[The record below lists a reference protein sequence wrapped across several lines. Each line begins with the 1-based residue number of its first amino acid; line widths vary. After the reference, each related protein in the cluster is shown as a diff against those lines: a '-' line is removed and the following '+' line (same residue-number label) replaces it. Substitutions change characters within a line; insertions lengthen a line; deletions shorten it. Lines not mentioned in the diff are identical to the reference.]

1 MEQCMEKAIQLL
13 GKNSINRVLT
23 FIKKFANFL
32 FLRKSKDHNFKKLN
46 DEYFSHAK
54 KIRKSKK
61 KYIDKKEVF
70 FNFIKKSELSFI
82 QKDFN
87 LAIKLF
93 HDIISLRTK
102 RIYLYKR
109 KINFSI
115 FSTEEMLH
123 LYRIFI
129 RLGRMEEAYFIR
141 NRASLTV
148 LKDSKNY
155 VKYLGYLFEKNQ
167 IRKLNKIYIKN
178 FSKKNYEHMDRLGQI
193 LKINRKN
200 DDFKDIDKTLFDK
213 VNKKKLMIIGP
224 LRNFKL
230 KNYNYDFYVF
240 FNNFDIKNISFLK
253 KIRFYSGSFVLSQS
267 NSKINNFLKKNF
279 INIFQYKKHYEIF
292 KKKNPD
298 QNIYY
303 NRINIDRLFNGKM
316 AGLQRATLNLLLHNP
331 KNFHNQCKFFFDLNY
346 KKIIQII

>member
-61 KYIDKKEVF
+61 KYIYKKEVF

-93 HDIISLRTK
+93 HDIIGLRTK

-155 VKYLGYLFEKNQ
+155 VKYLGFLFEKNQ

-178 FSKKNYEHMDRLGQI
+178 N
-193 LKINRKN
+193 
-200 DDFKDIDKTLFDK
+200 
-213 VNKKKLMIIGP
+213 
-224 LRNFKL
+224 
-230 KNYNYDFYVF
+230 
-240 FNNFDIKNISFLK
+240 
-253 KIRFYSGSFVLSQS
+253 
-267 NSKINNFLKKNF
+267 
-279 INIFQYKKHYEIF
+279 
-292 KKKNPD
+292 
-298 QNIYY
+298 
-303 NRINIDRLFNGKM
+303 
-316 AGLQRATLNLLLHNP
+316 
-331 KNFHNQCKFFFDLNY
+331 
-346 KKIIQII
+346 